1 MERKIDLEAQ
11 ILRLGLMT
19 GCFSVTDVVSWADKL
34 IVEQDTPAY
43 ELLDLSLM
51 ANSNR
56 FDVAKL
62 LESLA
67 KGVDTFEAL
76 RILLSFLYLELS
88 NDHQK
93 GATFAYGLYGIATQ
107 NYDELPKEFYY
118 FLGLEDQYSLAK
130 QELAGYDPKEIT
142 GDFLNYLE
150 SYEKNAVDFSHL
162 LGEYHD

>member
-11 ILRLGLMT
+11 ILRLGLTT

-34 IVEQDTPAY
+34 IVKQDTPAY

-56 FDVAKL
+56 YEVAKL

-67 KGVDTFEAL
+67 KGKDTFEAL

-93 GATFAYGLYGIATQ
+93 GELFARGLYEIAAE
-107 NYDELPKEFYY
+107 NDYVLPDEFTYFY
-118 FLGLEDQYSLAK
+118 GLEDDYSLAK
-130 QELAGYDPKEIT
+130 EGYTNYDHEEIT
-142 GDFLNYLE
+142 EDFLTFLKT
-150 SYEKNAVDFSHL
+150 YEKNAADFSHL
-162 LGEYHD
+162 YGENHD